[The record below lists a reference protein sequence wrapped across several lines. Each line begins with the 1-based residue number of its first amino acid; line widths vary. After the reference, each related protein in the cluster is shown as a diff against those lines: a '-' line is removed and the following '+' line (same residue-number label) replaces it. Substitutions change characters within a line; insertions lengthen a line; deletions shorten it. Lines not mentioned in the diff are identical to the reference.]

1 MARGK
6 RTPIRGL
13 GADAFFS
20 EPAQPTH
27 NEPEDTIASE
37 PVDQQTSKPVE
48 QYTGKPVNQQLIKA
62 TFYLTNEHI
71 AALEEV
77 RLKIMRATG
86 ERKDKSAL
94 VREAIDLLAKQRL

>member
-1 MARGK
+1 MGRSK

-20 EPAQPTH
+20 EPQDAQ
-27 NEPEDTIASE
+27 NEQQDSIASQPAE
-37 PVDQQTSKPVE
+37 QQTSK
-48 QYTGKPVNQQLIKA
+48 TVNQQLVKA
-62 TFYLTNEHI
+62 TFYLTTEHI
-71 AALEEV
+71 ATLEEV

-94 VREAIDLLAKQRL
+94 IREAIDLLAKQHTS

>member
-20 EPAQPTH
+20 EPQDAQ
-27 NEPEDTIASE
+27 NEQADIAGQTAE
-37 PVDQQTSKPVE
+37 QQASK
-48 QYTGKPVNQQLIKA
+48 TVNQQLVKA
-62 TFYLTNEHI
+62 TFYLTTEHI
-71 AALEEV
+71 ATLEEV

-94 VREAIDLLAKQRL
+94 IREAIDLLSKQHTS